1 MSRLHIQSPDLWNFH
16 TQITV
21 HIGDINYGNH
31 LANDAV
37 LRLCH
42 EARLRFLSSM
52 NYSELNIEGTGL
64 IMLNALVEYK
74 NQAYYGDILEFS
86 IAITDLSKTGF
97 NLIYRINRVKDG
109 KIIALVQTG
118 MAFFDYNRQRISR
131 TPDSFRQRLNQ
142 VK

>member
-1 MSRLHIQSPDLWNFH
+1 MSRLHIQQPDLWNFY

-42 EARLRFLSSM
+42 EARLSFLSSM
-52 NYSELNIEGTGL
+52 NYSELNIEGASL

-109 KIIALVQTG
+109 KIIALAQTG
-118 MAFFDYNRQRISR
+118 MSFFDYNRQRISR
-131 TPDSFRQRLNQ
+131 TPDSFLQRINQ